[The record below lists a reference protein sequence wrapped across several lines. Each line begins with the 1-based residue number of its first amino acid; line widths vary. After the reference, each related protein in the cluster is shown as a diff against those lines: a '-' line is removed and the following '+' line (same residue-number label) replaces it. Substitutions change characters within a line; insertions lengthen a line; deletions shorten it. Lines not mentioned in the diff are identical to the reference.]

1 MTTHPSVSL
10 SRLKLLSVLL
20 LLAVLAGGGWLLWD
34 KLSAPAAPVYIS
46 APVVIGD
53 VESTVLATGILKP
66 VKLVAVGS
74 QASGRITSVK
84 VALGDTV
91 HAGDL
96 LAEIDSV
103 TQQNDLRTTQATLAK
118 VRAQRTEKE
127 ATLALNQKTLDRQT
141 RLVATNA
148 VSRTDFDSAIA
159 EADVTRAQIT
169 ALDADIDAA
178 EVAVAT
184 AEANLGYTRIT
195 APIDGTVLAIVS
207 QEGQTVNATQSAPT
221 IVVLGQLDTM
231 TVRAEISEADV
242 VNVAPGQ
249 AVYFTILG
257 EPDRRYEARL
267 ASIEP
272 APESVRNDTSFS
284 TTSSASSS
292 SSSSS
297 STSEAIYYNGIFTV
311 PNPERRLR
319 TYMTA
324 EVHIVLGAAHEVLTI
339 PSAALLTGSTDG
351 TARVRVLDDDGRAV
365 ERAIEI
371 GLDDRMNVEVR
382 AGLTQGERV
391 VLKEASTTASPA
403 SGGGPPSPM
412 GF

>member
-1 MTTHPSVSL
+1 MFL
-10 SRLKLLSVLL
+10 ALLL
-20 LLAVLAGGGWLLWD
+20 LLALLAGGGWLLRD
-34 KLSAPAAPVYIS
+34 RLFADAAPVYIT
-46 APVVIGD
+46 APVAIGD

-91 HAGDL
+91 RAGDL

-103 TQQNDLRTTQATLAK
+103 TQENALRTAQATLAK
-118 VRAQRTEKE
+118 VRAERTEKQ
-127 ATLALNQKTLDRQT
+127 ATLALNEKTLDRQT

-148 VSRTDFDSAIA
+148 VSRTDFDTATA
-159 EADVTRAQIT
+159 DADVTRAQIV
-169 ALDADIDAA
+169 ALEADIDSA

-184 AEANLGYTRIT
+184 AQANLGYTRIT
-195 APIDGTVLAIVS
+195 APIEGTVLAIVS

-242 VNVAPGQ
+242 VHVEPGQ

-272 APESVRNDTSFS
+272 APESVRSDSSFS
-284 TTSSASSS
+284 TSTSSTSTSSS
-292 SSSSS
+292 ST
-297 STSEAIYYNGIFTV
+297 STSEAIYYNGIFNV
-311 PNPERRLR
+311 PNPEGRLR

-324 EVHIVLGAAHEVLTI
+324 EVHIVLGAARQVLTI
-339 PSAALLTGSTDG
+339 PSAALLATGADD
-351 TARVRVLDDDGRAV
+351 TARVRVLDGDGRAV
-365 ERAIEI
+365 ERVIET
-371 GLDDRMNVEVR
+371 GLDDKMTVEVR
-382 AGLTQGERV
+382 AGLAQGERV
-391 VLKEASTTASPA
+391 VLKEASADAAAATSTA
-403 SGGGPPSPM
+403 GPPPPM